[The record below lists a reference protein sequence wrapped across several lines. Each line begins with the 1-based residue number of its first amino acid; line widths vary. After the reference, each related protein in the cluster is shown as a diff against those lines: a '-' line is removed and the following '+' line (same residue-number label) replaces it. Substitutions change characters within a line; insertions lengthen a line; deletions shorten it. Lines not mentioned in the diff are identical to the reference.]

1 MASTF
6 LMKVRMTCSTA
17 WSKALM
23 PIALAMRHGMRWRPS
38 AMPRS
43 NQARHSPRPLPRCWP
58 AFGRNW
64 KLLQE
69 FPHLGTR
76 TGDER
81 RAYPLTGFPYSL
93 IYRHINT
100 DIRILVVRHQ
110 SRDPSYGELR
120 S

>member
-1 MASTF
+1 MSSSVHPGAEQDLADAFRFYKREAGAGVARRF
-6 LMKVRMTCSTA
+6 LAEFERITA
-17 WSKALM
+17 
-23 PIALAMRHGMRWRPS
+23 
-38 AMPRS
+38 
-43 NQARHSPRPLPRCWP
+43 
-58 AFGRNW
+58 
-64 KLLQE
+64 LLQE

-93 IYRHINT
+93 IYRHTNT

-110 SRDPSYGELR
+110 SRDPRHGELR